1 MGLGISSLSR
11 NSILCMHRQLQPAT
25 PTPSRSEQVFVAWS
39 VAVGSVHTVE
49 YRAHQRCLARAEGA
63 HKKRRENVYSISCI
77 RASHWA
83 MQAL

>member
-1 MGLGISSLSR
+1 MGWGSSGLSR

-25 PTPSRSEQVFVAWS
+25 LTPSRSEQVFVARS
-39 VAVGSVHTVE
+39 VAVGSVHTIE

-63 HKKRRENVYSISCI
+63 LKKRRENVYSITYI
-77 RASHWA
+77 RASPRA